1 MSYQKILIPV
11 DGSVFSDEALAKGCE
26 FAKDAGSAV
35 TILFVKDRAA
45 YLQMAVNTDPDDV
58 DSILAE
64 ESDRVLSK
72 ASETAE
78 SLGVSCETVS
88 VEGNPDR
95 TIAELAEN
103 CDLVVMGTAGRTGIR
118 KMLMG
123 SVTQYV
129 IANTECPVM
138 AVKIKE

>member
-26 FAKDAGSAV
+26 FAKDVGSAV

-88 VEGNPDR
+88 VEGNPGR

-103 CDLVVMGTAGRTGIR
+103 YDLVVMGTAGRTGIR

>member
-1 MSYQKILIPV
+1 MSYKKILIPV
-11 DGSVFSDEALAKGCE
+11 DGSVYSDEAIAKGCE
-26 FAKDAGSAV
+26 FAADAGSSV
-35 TILFVKDRAA
+35 TIVFVKDRAS

-58 DSILAE
+58 DRILSE

-72 ASETAE
+72 SAELAASC
-78 SLGVSCETVS
+78 GVSCETLS
-88 VEGNPDR
+88 AEGNPGR
-95 TIAELAEN
+95 TVAELAEDF
-103 CDLVVMGTAGRTGIR
+103 DLVVMGTAGRTGIR

>member
-11 DGSVFSDEALAKGCE
+11 DGSVYSDEAIVKGCE
-26 FAKDAGSAV
+26 FAKAAGSSV

-58 DSILAE
+58 DGILGE
-64 ESDRVLSK
+64 ESDRVLVK
-72 ASETAE
+72 AAEMAE

-88 VEGNPDR
+88 AEEYPDPP
-95 TIAELAEN
+95 
-103 CDLVVMGTAGRTGIR
+103 VGIR

>member
-11 DGSVFSDEALAKGCE
+11 DGSVYSDEAIVKGCE
-26 FAKDAGSAV
+26 FAKAAGSSV

-58 DSILAE
+58 DGILGE
-64 ESDRVLSK
+64 ESDRVLVR
-72 ASETAE
+72 AAEMAE

-88 VEGNPDR
+88 AEGNPGR
-95 TIAELAEN
+95 TIAELAEKF
-103 CDLVVMGTAGRTGIR
+103 DLVVMGTAGRTGIR

>member
-11 DGSVFSDEALAKGCE
+11 DGSVYSDEAIVKGCE
-26 FAKDAGSAV
+26 FAKAAGSSV

-58 DSILAE
+58 DGILGE
-64 ESDRVLSK
+64 ESDRVLVK
-72 ASETAE
+72 AAEMAE

-88 VEGNPDR
+88 AEGNP
-95 TIAELAEN
+95 
-103 CDLVVMGTAGRTGIR
+103 GRTGIR

>member
-11 DGSVFSDEALAKGCE
+11 DGSVYSDEAIVKGCE
-26 FAKDAGSAV
+26 FAKAAGSSV

-45 YLQMAVNTDPDDV
+45 YLPDDV
-58 DSILAE
+58 DGILGE
-64 ESDRVLSK
+64 ESDRVLVK
-72 ASETAE
+72 AAEMAE

-88 VEGNPDR
+88 AEGNPGR
-95 TIAELAEN
+95 TIAELAEKF
-103 CDLVVMGTAGRTGIR
+103 DLVVMGTAGRTGIR